1 MGGRLPV
8 EYFPRALVEH
18 ILIGAELLIRNQR
31 QVGAFWEVV
40 ADAIVLTLTG
50 GPLPRAMG
58 MAEED
63 LQLEVCGERGVF
75 GHLLALV
82 VGEAFTQG
90 AWQGRELAFKGLPYA
105 GGVFLGKVTEDG
117 EPGGAFD

>member
-1 MGGRLPV
+1 MSRRLPV
-8 EYFPRALVEH
+8 EYFSRALVEH

-50 GPLPRAMG
+50 GSLPRAMG

-90 AWQGRELAFKGLPYA
+90 AWQGRELALKGLPYA
-105 GGVFLGKVTEDG
+105 GGVFLGKVTKDG
-117 EPGGAFD
+117 EAGGALD

>member
-1 MGGRLPV
+1 MGRRLPV
-8 EYFPRALVEH
+8 EYFSRALVEH

-31 QVGAFWEVV
+31 QVGAFGEVV

-50 GPLPRAMG
+50 GPLPGAMG
-58 MAEED
+58 VTKED
-63 LQLEVCGERGVF
+63 FELEVGGKRGVF

-117 EPGGAFD
+117 EPGGALD